1 MAELPLQSNLAIPP
15 ADFDVLNATVLQA
28 PAASINISWEPRD
41 VLLIHFWAE
50 GTGFPHLTFN
60 NDAGTVYEYF
70 GFVHQFASQGA
81 APTTSGWSETYL
93 GYIDLSLFGS
103 FGWNGHAHGI
113 LQILDSIVA
122 PQVSKIVRATYN
134 NHADGLGSIGFW
146 LSLTGNYTPGGTL
159 PTRARLTSLQLNFI
173 SGSLLPGTR
182 ILVLGRNI

>member
-15 ADFDVLNATVLQA
+15 AAFDVLNATVLQA
-28 PAASINISWEPRD
+28 PAASLNVSWDPRD

-50 GTGFPHLTFN
+50 GTGFPLLTFN

-70 GFVHQFASQGA
+70 GFIHQFASQGA

-103 FGWNGHAHGI
+103 FAFGGHTFGV

-122 PQVSKIVRATYN
+122 PQVSKILRADYN
-134 NHADGLGSIGFW
+134 NHADLLGAIGFRV
-146 LSLTGNYTPGGTL
+146 SLTANYTPGGTL
-159 PTRARLTSLQLNFI
+159 PTRARLSSLQLNLA

-182 ILVLGRNI
+182 FLVLGRNI